1 MKIILH
7 WIIISATVYG
17 LAYFVPNISISIWW
31 VALIIGAILYFIHQ
45 IVKPIIKILTLPIN
59 LLTFG
64 LFSIVLN
71 VLFFWFPSVIIS
83 GFKVQTLTAALIGGI
98 VISIVNSITERIL
111 ESNL

>member
-7 WIIISATVYG
+7 WIIISAAVYG
-17 LAYFVPNISISIWW
+17 LAYFIPNITISIWW
-31 VALIIGAILYFIHQ
+31 IALIIGAILYFIHQ

-59 LLTFG
+59 LITFG

-83 GFKVQTLTAALIGGI
+83 GFKVETLTAALIGGI
-98 VISIVNSITERIL
+98 VISLVNGLTERTL
-111 ESNL
+111 NSD